1 MEGVQAIMIYR
12 GKEVFT
18 QETFS
23 YAAAKPGDYVVQAVV
38 DDAMDCML
46 PACMSSR
53 CAQMGEPYSHRLDPV
68 TGRWRATYN
77 TFKRCLDAEDI
88 WEYCGKCFCGENVER
103 GHEPVY
109 V

>member
-1 MEGVQAIMIYR
+1 MEGVQVIMMYR

-38 DDAMDCML
+38 DDAMDCMP

-53 CAQMGEPYSHRLDPV
+53 CAQMGEP
-68 TGRWRATYN
+68 
-77 TFKRCLDAEDI
+77 
-88 WEYCGKCFCGENVER
+88 
-103 GHEPVY
+103 
-109 V
+109 